1 LSSNDERLRQE
12 RRGLRRT
19 LAVRDNAETNRRRDP
34 LEVEVLQQQEDDQL
48 DAAVDAEGP
57 GPAPA
62 AAEPLKA
69 LATERD
75 GSGGGSS
82 STGASRLR
90 GLLSLATVPVVWGT
104 YVPAVRLMYE
114 SGVPG
119 LVFSASYH
127 AVSALASAAALRL
140 ASPAGPRADGGGTD
154 EPRATIAAKDTE
166 DESRG
171 EGTRGAGEGI
181 GPMAVAF
188 RGGLELGA
196 YTFAASSMQVVG
208 LETVP
213 SDRAGFLIQR
223 TFLPGV
229 SAESARLVFPLTL
242 IGQSSVPQLTSRSVW
257 LYAFRAQFFQ

>member
-34 LEVEVLQQQEDDQL
+34 FEVEVLQQQDDQL

-57 GPAPA
+57 GPTPA

-75 GSGGGSS
+75 GDGGGSS
-82 STGASRLR
+82 SSPSRLG

-114 SGVPG
+114 GGVPG

-140 ASPAGPRADGGGTD
+140 ASPSPAGPRADG
-154 EPRATIAAKDTE
+154 
-166 DESRG
+166 
-171 EGTRGAGEGI
+171 EGTGATAKATGAEEDPEQGSRDVTNAADGGP

-223 TFLPGV
+223 TFL
-229 SAESARLVFPLTL
+229 
-242 IGQSSVPQLTSRSVW
+242 
-257 LYAFRAQFFQ
+257 